1 MKMRVYDEEARRG
14 TNSKMSATSEASP
27 TPKKNII
34 EPWTNQDIKNA
45 LGNRLSTKQQNHINK
60 NK

>member
-1 MKMRVYDEEARRG
+1 
-14 TNSKMSATSEASP
+14 MSATSEASP

-45 LGNRLSTKQQNHINK
+45 LANTLSTKQQNHINK